1 MRKFALLFL
10 WLTVLLPGTS
20 ALAVDF
26 SKFKHL
32 VVFGDSLSDN
42 GNLYS
47 LSLGTAPPL
56 PPYGTPTFPGRFT
69 DGRNWV
75 DYFPGVANHFD
86 SITAFYANPANGTN
100 VSIGGSTSA
109 NLLQSGPS
117 IFPPNPTLPA
127 QIRDYLGVKL
137 TASSDD
143 LYVIWIG
150 ANDFAAGITPQETV
164 ANIRRGITAL
174 AKAGAKHFLVIDVP
188 EISLT
193 PEVKAFG
200 PATVQEAR
208 QFVATVNVLLAVEI
222 PASAWLERIN
232 ITFLDINTIFV
243 PLVLNP
249 ALFMFSNNTGS
260 ALATVPFPTNPDDY
274 VFWDGFHPTTKVHL
288 IAAKFIYQF
297 ASRGFDFSV
306 LSSR

>member
-1 MRKFALLFL
+1 MGPQHFQGA
-10 WLTVLLPGTS
+10 S
-20 ALAVDF
+20 
-26 SKFKHL
+26 
-32 VVFGDSLSDN
+32 
-42 GNLYS
+42 
-47 LSLGTAPPL
+47 
-56 PPYGTPTFPGRFT
+56 

-117 IFPPNPTLPA
+117 IFAPNPTLPA

-137 TASSDD
+137 TASSDN

-150 ANDFAAGITPQETV
+150 ANDFAAGITPQQTV

-193 PEVKAFG
+193 PEVKALG

-208 QFVATVNVLLAVEI
+208 QFVATINVLLAVEI

-249 ALFMFSNNTGS
+249 ALFGFSNSTRLSPGHGS
-260 ALATVPFPTNPDDY
+260 VSNQS
-274 VFWDGFHPTTKVHL
+274 G
-288 IAAKFIYQF
+288 
-297 ASRGFDFSV
+297 
-306 LSSR
+306 